1 MTVRN
6 LAIVAATLCFA
17 MISSSAG
24 AGAGD
29 EGASLKL
36 AQAAAKSD
44 YVIDGAHWVCNG
56 TACQSGLVDGMPA
69 MRSCKHV
76 VAEIGAVTAFYWR
89 GKTLSEAELS
99 ICNTAARK

>member
-17 MISSSAG
+17 MMSFEAG
-24 AGAGD
+24 AAD
-29 EGASLKL
+29 EGASLTL
-36 AQAAAKSD
+36 AAPAAKAD
-44 YVIDGAHWVCNG
+44 YIIDGAHWTCSG
-56 TACQSGLVDGMPA
+56 ASCQSALVDGMPA

-89 GKTLSEAELS
+89 GKTLSDAELA

>member
-1 MTVRN
+1 MTVRT
-6 LAIVAATLCFA
+6 LATVAATLCFA
-17 MISSSAG
+17 MISSQVSAS
-24 AGAGD
+24 D
-29 EGASLKL
+29 EGASLTL
-36 AQAAAKSD
+36 ATPAAKAD
-44 YVIDGAHWVCNG
+44 YIIDGAHWTCDG

-89 GKTLSEAELS
+89 GKTLSAAEMS